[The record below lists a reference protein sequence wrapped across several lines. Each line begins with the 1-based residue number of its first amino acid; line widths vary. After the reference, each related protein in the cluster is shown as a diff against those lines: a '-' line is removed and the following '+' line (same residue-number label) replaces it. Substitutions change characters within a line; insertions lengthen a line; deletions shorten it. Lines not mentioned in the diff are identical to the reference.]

1 MHKFNKIKRKNILIA
16 KEFFKIDDHLAIIR
30 IDDNPD
36 NIYDGIDIIK
46 QCYKNNVNLRDYD
59 GIVFIPNTRFNTVS
73 SMNREEASNILNTFI
88 EHLERAISKL
98 KNYRS

>member
-1 MHKFNKIKRKNILIA
+1 MYKFNRIRHKNILIA

-36 NIYDGIDIIK
+36 NIYDGIDTVK
-46 QCYKNNVNLRDYD
+46 QCYNSNVNLRDYD
-59 GIVFIPNTRFNTVS
+59 GIVFIPKTRFNTVS
-73 SMNREEASNILNTFI
+73 SMNREEASNILNTFVN
-88 EHLERAISKL
+88 HLGRTISKL